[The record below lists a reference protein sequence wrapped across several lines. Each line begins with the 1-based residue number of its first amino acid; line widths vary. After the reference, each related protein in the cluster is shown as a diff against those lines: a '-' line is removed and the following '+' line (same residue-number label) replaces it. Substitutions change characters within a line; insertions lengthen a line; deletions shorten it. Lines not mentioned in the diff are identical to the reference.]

1 MLILYYLLLSVIL
14 DIYDL
19 MPEQIKITDSDDNSG
34 NIYNILA

>member
-1 MLILYYLLLSVIL
+1 MLIDNTSLSVIT

-19 MPEQIKITDSDDNSG
+19 LEQIKITDWDDSYG

>member
-1 MLILYYLLLSVIL
+1 MLIDNTSLSVIT

-19 MPEQIKITDSDDNSG
+19 LEQIKITDWDDSSG